1 MPTEVLMPKLGES
14 AVGEVTVG
22 RWLKAEGDSVQQHE
36 PLLEVTTD
44 KVDSEIPAP
53 ASGVLLQILVKEGQ
67 AAGEGVCLALIGEVV
82 GEAADSAG
90 GEYAGYIS
98 PVVARMVAEHGIDLA
113 RVAGTGRDGRV
124 TKKDVE
130 AFLAQQG
137 DAAASSPRTAGQ
149 NLLRNRARVPIP
161 TDETVPTERPNHIP
175 PRQPPPPFKGFQ
187 TQAERLLPVEPIPAG
202 TPGNLVPLTAM
213 RRAIAEHMVRSKL
226 QTSPHVTTVFE
237 FEMTAV
243 LAHLQANKPA
253 FAEQGVNLTLT
264 AYLGAATAGALQ
276 AHPFLNAEWREEG
289 IYLHHAV
296 NLGLAVSVDD
306 GLIVP
311 VIRDAQDLSLMG
323 MARAINDLAARAR
336 NKQLKPEEVRGGT
349 FTISNHGVGGSL
361 LATPI
366 INQPQVA
373 ILGVG
378 IVEKRVKVIDD
389 MIAIRPCC
397 YVTLTFDHRVADGAV
412 GDAFM
417 VTLKRLIE
425 GWA

>member
-22 RWLKAEGDSVQQHE
+22 RWLKAEGDPVQQHE

-53 ASGVLLQILVKEGQ
+53 ASGVLLRILVKEGE
-67 AAGEGVCLALIGEVV
+67 AAGEGVCLALIGEAME
-82 GEAADSAG
+82 EAAETG
-90 GEYAGYIS
+90 RGEYGGYVS
-98 PVVARMVAEHGIDLA
+98 PVVARMVAEHGIDLSQ
-113 RVAGTGRDGRV
+113 VAGTGRDGRV

-130 AFLAQQG
+130 AFLARQAELEQG
-137 DAAASSPRTAGQ
+137 RTPVVGDKAELTAAPD
-149 NLLRNRARVPIP
+149 L
-161 TDETVPTERPNHIP
+161 IP
-175 PRQPPPPFKGFQ
+175 PQPVGFKAE
-187 TQAERLLPVEPIPAG
+187 TKSAERLLPVEPIPTG
-202 TPGNLVPLTAM
+202 TPGRLVPLTAI
-213 RRAIAEHMVRSKL
+213 RRATAEHMVRSKL
-226 QTSPHVTTVFE
+226 HTSPHVTTVFE
-237 FEMTAV
+237 FDMTAV

-264 AYLGAATAGALQ
+264 AYLAGATARALQ
-276 AHPFLNAEWREEG
+276 AHPYLNAEWREEG

-296 NLGLAVSVDD
+296 HLGVAVAVDE

-323 MARAINDLAARAR
+323 MARAINDLATRAR
-336 NKQLKPEEVRGGT
+336 SKQLKLEEVRGGT

-361 LATPI
+361 MATPI

-389 MIAIRPCC
+389 MIGIRPCC